1 MDYGTT
7 MLLEQ
12 RVSGYW
18 EQTAPKVKRN
28 RGATGESE
36 RVSTLLS
43 RHMKSSLLLVCVC
56 GGEMMQ
62 WVQRIQVKPNDSR
75 SVSLEKTH
83 TNM

>member
-1 MDYGTT
+1 M
-7 MLLEQ
+7 MLLKQ

-28 RGATGESE
+28 REATGESE

-43 RHMKSSLLLVCVC
+43 RHMKLSLLLVCVC

-62 WVQRIQVKPNDSR
+62 GRCRAVGTEDPS
-75 SVSLEKTH
+75 KTQ
-83 TNM
+83 